1 MLIITLIDEGGRQFM
16 LAEYQVIFATAVFL
30 ITYAIIVSEKIHRA
44 VAAFCGAAV
53 VIIAKIVDAEDAV
66 HYVDFNT
73 IGLLVGMMIIV
84 GITRQTGVF
93 EYLAIKAAKTA
104 KGEPI
109 KIMAALGLI
118 TAVLSALLDNVTTV
132 LLIVPVT
139 FAIARQLQVNV
150 IPFLIVEILTSN
162 IGGTATLIG
171 DPPNIMIGS
180 ATKLG
185 FMDFVINL
193 LPVVVVVYAITIFIL
208 KFIYKR
214 QVVTKPELMKN
225 IIAMDEGAEIKD
237 HALLKKCVTV
247 LALTVTGFALHQFVH
262 LESSVIALTGAA
274 LLLLVTRFDPEHALH
289 AVEWPVIF
297 FFVGLFVVVGA
308 LEEVGV
314 IEAIA
319 LFALDVTGGAMLP
332 AGILIL
338 WLSAVASAFVD
349 NIPFVATMIPL
360 IQDMGRL
367 GGIQDLNFLWWSLSL
382 GACLGGNGTI
392 IGASANVVVIGMAEK
407 RGSHIS
413 FMEFFKVAF
422 PLMIMSIVVA
432 TLYLYAWFS
441 YNKMIV
447 LPLTLVIGLL
457 VSLILSRLSR
467 DVESVSETGTT
478 GSNEGVDM

>member
-1 MLIITLIDEGGRQFM
+1 MHTET
-16 LAEYQVIFATAVFL
+16 QVIMATAVFL
-30 ITYAIIVSEKIHRA
+30 ITYAVIVSEKIHRA

-53 VIIAKIVDAEDAV
+53 VILTGIVDEERAV
-66 HYVDFNT
+66 HFVDFNT

-84 GITRQTGVF
+84 GITRQTGIF
-93 EYLAIKAAKTA
+93 EYLAIKAAKQA
-104 KGEPI
+104 GGEPVR
-109 KIMAALGLI
+109 IMAALGLI
-118 TAVLSALLDNVTTV
+118 TALLSALLDNVTTV
-132 LLIVPVT
+132 LLVVPVT

-150 IPFLIVEILTSN
+150 VPFLIVEILTSN

-193 LPVVVVVYAITIFIL
+193 TPVVVV
-208 KFIYKR
+208 IY
-214 QVVTKPELMKN
+214 VVTIVVLKLVYRGQIGTRPALMKK
-225 IIAMDEGAEIKD
+225 ILSMDEKAEIKD
-237 HALLKKCVTV
+237 PVLLKKSVTV
-247 LALTVTGFALHQFVH
+247 LCLTIAGFVLHQFVH
-262 LESSVIALTGAA
+262 LESSVIALAGAA
-274 LLLLVTRFDPEHALH
+274 LLLLVTRADPEHAFH

-297 FFVGLFVVVGA
+297 FFIGLFVVVGA

-319 LFALDVTGGAMLP
+319 RYALDVTGGELLT
-332 AGILIL
+332 AGLLIL
-338 WLSAVASAFVD
+338 WLSAIASAFVD

-407 RGSHIS
+407 RGSLIS
-413 FMEFFKVAF
+413 FVGFFKVAF
-422 PLMIMSIVVA
+422 PLMLLSIVISMLYLVAWYLLHTTVAILA
-432 TLYLYAWFS
+432 TLGVGA
-441 YNKMIV
+441 V
-447 LPLTLVIGLL
+447 LALL
-457 VSLILSRLSR
+457 MSKLDRTPVRL
-467 DVESVSETGTT
+467 EPGE
-478 GSNEGVDM
+478 